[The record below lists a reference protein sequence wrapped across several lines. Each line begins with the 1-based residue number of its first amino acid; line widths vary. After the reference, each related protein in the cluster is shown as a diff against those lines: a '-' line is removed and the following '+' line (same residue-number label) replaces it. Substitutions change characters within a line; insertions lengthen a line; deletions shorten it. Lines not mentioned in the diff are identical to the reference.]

1 VVLLEAKMMHRTRA
15 ASPHPMA
22 KITGMVYLIYFL
34 TAILAEILLGRKLVA
49 YGTRQISSRPHA
61 TSF

>member
-1 VVLLEAKMMHRTRA
+1 MLHRTRA